1 MKPPVD
7 ILSLLCKIILLYQ
20 VSLLV
25 EMSWPLAQEAELTHQ
40 AITTEF
46 LKIKENS
53 TLGILGMSK
62 PQKWTACN
70 TTLHDNQWPSQNFTE
85 LW

>member
-7 ILSLLCKIILLYQ
+7 IISLLCKIILLYQ

-25 EMSWPLAQEAELTHQ
+25 EMSQPQAEAKLTLQ

-46 LKIKENS
+46 IKIKENS
-53 TLGILGMSK
+53 TLGILGISPVK
-62 PQKWTACN
+62 KT
-70 TTLHDNQWPSQNFTE
+70 DNM
-85 LW
+85 

>member
-1 MKPPVD
+1 MQPPVD

-25 EMSWPLAQEAELTHQ
+25 EMSRPLAQEAELTRQ

-46 LKIKENS
+46 LKIKEDS
-53 TLGILGMSK
+53 PLGILGISK
-62 PQKWTACN
+62 PRKWTASN
-70 TTLHDNQWPSQNFTE
+70 ATLHNNQWPS
-85 LW
+85 

>member
-7 ILSLLCKIILLYQ
+7 ILSLLRKIILLYQ

-25 EMSWPLAQEAELTHQ
+25 EMSQPLAQEAELTHQ

-53 TLGILGMSK
+53 TLRIVGISK
-62 PQKWTACN
+62 SRKWTTCN
-70 TTLHDNQWPSQNFTE
+70 ELLHNNQ
-85 LW
+85 

>member
-1 MKPPVD
+1 MRPPID

-25 EMSWPLAQEAELTHQ
+25 EMSQPLAEEAELTHQ

-46 LKIKENS
+46 IKIKENS
-53 TLGILGMSK
+53 TLGILGISK
-62 PQKWTACN
+62 SRKWTTCN
-70 TTLHDNQWPSQNFTE
+70 ATLHNNQWPSQNFTE
-85 LW
+85 L

>member
-7 ILSLLCKIILLYQ
+7 MLSLLCKIILLYQ

-25 EMSWPLAQEAELTHQ
+25 EISQPPAEEAELTRQ

-46 LKIKENS
+46 VEIKKILLLNLRHIQVKK
-53 TLGILGMSK
+53 M
-62 PQKWTACN
+62 
-70 TTLHDNQWPSQNFTE
+70 DNM
-85 LW
+85 